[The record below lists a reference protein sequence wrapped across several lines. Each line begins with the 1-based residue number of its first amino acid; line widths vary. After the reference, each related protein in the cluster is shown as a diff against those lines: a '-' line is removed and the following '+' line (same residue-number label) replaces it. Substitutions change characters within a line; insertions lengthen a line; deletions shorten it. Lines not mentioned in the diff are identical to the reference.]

1 MPNISKTKWIL
12 DRSTGKLVREDV
24 YLSKRRKAELK
35 GIFILSFIF
44 AFMLSVTLNI
54 VLIKENRYQ
63 QEQINIYE
71 SMPDYNGFQD

>member
-1 MPNISKTKWIL
+1 MPKISKTKWIL
-12 DRSTGKLVREDV
+12 DRKTGKLVREDV

>member
-1 MPNISKTKWIL
+1 MPNISKTRWIL

-44 AFMLSVTLNI
+44 AFMLSITLNI

>member
-12 DRSTGKLVREDV
+12 DRKTGKLVREDV

>member
-12 DRSTGKLVREDV
+12 DRKTGKLVREDV

-54 VLIKENRYQ
+54 VLIKANRYQ

>member
-1 MPNISKTKWIL
+1 VPNISKTKWIL
-12 DRSTGKLVREDV
+12 DRKTGKLVREDV